1 MRIIVDREY
10 SQELGIEYAKPM
22 NLYCD
27 NKSAIEIAQNL
38 VQHDRTKHVEIDQH
52 FIMEN
57 FDKKII
63 QRIIFFT
70 LRSHAEQFEGEKCVS
85 MLRQRMCDL
94 KLVSKKFEVNVMN
107 YVPNSIL
114 TIIIKA
120 KR

>member
-1 MRIIVDREY
+1 
-10 SQELGIEYAKPM
+10 M
-22 NLYCD
+22 NFQ
-27 NKSAIEIAQNL
+27 K
-38 VQHDRTKHVEIDQH
+38 RTSNEGSDDESDEPDFNQRFHR
-52 FIMEN
+52 
-57 FDKKII
+57 FDEKII

-70 LRSHAEQFEGEKCVS
+70 LRSHAEQFEGEKRVS
-85 MLRQRMCDL
+85 MLRKRMCDL